1 MNDNMNVH
9 MNDKTVLSIISRA
22 RKADK
27 LNIRQYLQRNKES
40 AVNVLILV
48 ALVQILAV
56 IASLLFPQEF
66 RYLSPTNISV
76 QLRAIPVLGIIALG
90 VGVLMIAGEFDL
102 SVGSTYTFT
111 GIVMAT
117 MVAGGMTA
125 FIAAPLALA
134 LGAIIGLLNGFI
146 TVRYKIPSFIATLG
160 TMLFWR
166 GATLFYNGASAIR
179 FYPAE
184 SFTKL
189 TAGSINV
196 LQAAFIWFLALSFLF
211 WIILHHHKIGNHF
224 FAVGGNKEAATAIGI
239 NPNRVKLLAFSIAG
253 FCAAFAGI
261 LAAARVGSIQP
272 GQGTGLELQAIA
284 ACVIGGLSLT
294 GGRGTI
300 LGIFLGA
307 ALIYTIQDVLLLMRA
322 PGFYLDVFVGVLIV
336 GAAVFNE
343 AIRQQKK

>member
-1 MNDNMNVH
+1 MFIKN
-9 MNDKTVLSIISRA
+9 
-22 RKADK
+22 
-27 LNIRQYLQRNKES
+27 YLQRNKES
-40 AVNVLILV
+40 AVNVLILFV
-48 ALVQILAV
+48 LVQV
-56 IASLLFPQEF
+56 IAVVASLIFPQEF

-76 QLRAIPVLGIIALG
+76 QLRAIPVLGVIALG

-102 SVGSTYTFT
+102 SVGSTYTLT

-125 FIAAPLALA
+125 YLAAPLALV
-134 LGAIIGLLNGFI
+134 LGAIIGLINGLI
-146 TVRYKIPSFIATLG
+146 TVQYKIPSFIATLG

-179 FYPAE
+179 FYPEE
-184 SFTKL
+184 SFTNL
-189 TAGSINV
+189 TAGSIDV
-196 LQAAFIWFLALSFLF
+196 LQAAFVWFVGLSFLF
-211 WIILHHHKIGNHF
+211 WVLLHHHKVGNHF
-224 FAVGGNKEAATAIGI
+224 FAVGGNKQAAIAIGI
-239 NPNRVKLLAFSIAG
+239 NPNRVKLLAFSLAG

-272 GQGTGLELQAIA
+272 GQGNGLELQAIA
-284 ACVIGGLSLT
+284 ACVIGGLALT

-322 PGFYLDVFVGVLIV
+322 PGFYLDVFVGFLIV
-336 GAAVFNE
+336 GAAIFNE
-343 AIRQQKK
+343 ALRQQKR